1 MYIKKI
7 KNEMSFDL
15 TSYLI
20 MISANGEKNI
30 YETSDLILIKNV
42 F

>member
-7 KNEMSFDL
+7 KNEMLFDL
-15 TSYLI
+15 ILYLI
-20 MISANGEKNI
+20 MILVNGEKNI
-30 YETSDLILIKNV
+30 YEIFDLILIKNV